1 MADLP
6 PNADGRGGPATA
18 RRVLVV
24 DGNRDAADSTAMLLW
39 MYGYEALQAYTAAS
53 ALELARIFRPHVIL
67 SEMILGGLGGCG
79 LARLLGHELPY
90 AALVALT
97 GLGGDRDR
105 VRSREA
111 GFRYHLVKPA
121 KIDRLMEVLERAGAT
136 ATTGP

>member
-1 MADLP
+1 MANLP

-18 RRVLVV
+18 CRVLVV
-24 DGNRDAADSTAMLLW
+24 DGNRDAADSTAMLLRL
-39 MYGYEALQAYTAAS
+39 YGYEALQAYTAAS

-79 LARLLGHELPY
+79 LARLLVHELPY

-121 KIDRLMEVLERAGAT
+121 KIDRLMEVLERIREA
-136 ATTGP
+136 

>member
-24 DGNRDAADSTAMLLW
+24 DGNRDAADSTAMLLR

-97 GLGGDRDR
+97 GLGGERDR
-105 VRSREA
+105 IRSREA

-121 KIDRLMEVLERAGAT
+121 KIDRLMEVLERVRDG
-136 ATTGP
+136 